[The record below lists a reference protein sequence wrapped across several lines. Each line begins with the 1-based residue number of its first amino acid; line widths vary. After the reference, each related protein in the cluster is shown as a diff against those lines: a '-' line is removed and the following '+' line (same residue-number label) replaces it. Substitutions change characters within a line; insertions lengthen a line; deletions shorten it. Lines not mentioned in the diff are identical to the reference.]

1 MRAVY
6 PGNLTL
12 TKTASYKLVFLQKRE
27 RGGMGAVIVVVVQ
40 SLSRVPLS
48 VTPMDC
54 SMPGLPV
61 LHQLPDSITNSM
73 DANLGELQG
82 L

>member
-1 MRAVY
+1 
-6 PGNLTL
+6 
-12 TKTASYKLVFLQKRE
+12 
-27 RGGMGAVIVVVVQ
+27 MGAVVVVVVQ
-40 SLSRVPLS
+40 SLSCVQLF

-61 LHQLPDSITNSM
+61 LHHLPDSITNSTDM
-73 DANLGELQG
+73 NLGELQG